1 MEHSLSVS
9 GEPRCVLG
17 FWHGSAGS
25 LSAFWI
31 SQMTLFL
38 IPSFWVQ
45 SSLALH
51 GSHAGSQSPPQDL
64 GPVDMEGI
72 EDRAPPP
79 KTDSL
84 QSYSCISSLWDLFS
98 FLFEKD
104 KLPGGSL
111 SKEGC
116 DLSGTFPRELNEQAW
131 AVSLSLPAPSPCM
144 QLHLEA

>member
-72 EDRAPPP
+72 QRIELLLLRLTHCRAIPV
-79 KTDSL
+79 SL
-84 QSYSCISSLWDLFS
+84 
-98 FLFEKD
+98 
-104 KLPGGSL
+104 
-111 SKEGC
+111 
-116 DLSGTFPRELNEQAW
+116 LSGTFSPSCLRRTNCLGEASPRRDVTSLEL
-131 AVSLSLPAPSPCM
+131 SPGS
-144 QLHLEA
+144 